1 MNQRGRR
8 MTGKLI
14 AIADSANPD
23 GSHDVTMH
31 HDGQEI
37 AVNIPRQRIRELIA
51 KFQVRIFEEPPPFP
65 QLTVDG
71 IEIACKDAI
80 CELVISTIQTG
91 AVVLAMS
98 DADLRRLKK
107 EIDRVLAYRALF

>member
-14 AIADSANPD
+14 AIADSENPD

-71 IEIACKDAI
+71 MELACKGAT
-80 CELVISTIQTG
+80 CELVISTIQTS
-91 AVVLAMS
+91 AMVLAMS
-98 DADLRRLKK
+98 DAELRRLKK